1 MSGIRKPEIGQVTF
15 DEKLEYVRGMV
26 MMLADTDEEAK
37 NITQTLSI
45 QMGIESSNPDDIDA
59 WCDEYGSSSREMAI
73 RYHKDVMPGYHDDR
87 KDR

>member
-15 DEKLEYVRGMV
+15 DEKLEYVRGTV

-59 WCDEYGSSSREMAI
+59 WCDEYGSSSREIAI
-73 RYHKDVMPGYHDDR
+73 SYRRDVMSAYRDDES
-87 KDR
+87 

>member
-15 DEKLEYVRGMV
+15 DEKLEYVRGTV
-26 MMLADTDEEAK
+26 MMLADTDEEAM

-59 WCDEYGSSSREMAI
+59 WCDEYGSSSREMAN

>member
-15 DEKLEYVRGMV
+15 DEKLEYVRGTV

-59 WCDEYGSSSREMAI
+59 WCDEYGSSREIATEYCRI
-73 RYHKDVMPGYHDDR
+73 VMPVYRNDES
-87 KDR
+87 

>member
-15 DEKLEYVRGMV
+15 DEKLEYVRGTV

-59 WCDEYGSSSREMAI
+59 WCDEYGSSSREIATEYCRI
-73 RYHKDVMPGYHDDR
+73 VMPIYRNDES
-87 KDR
+87 

>member
-15 DEKLEYVRGMV
+15 DEKLEYVRGTV
-26 MMLADTDEEAK
+26 MMLADTDEEAM

-59 WCDEYGSSSREMAI
+59 WCDEYGSSSREIAI
-73 RYHKDVMPGYHDDR
+73 SYRRDVMSAYRDDES
-87 KDR
+87 